1 VTPLNVLQ
9 FIGLGLLTLLFGIP
23 GVTFGL
29 LLPGRSRKGR
39 FFRYI
44 AKGYCGLA
52 LRLFRIRV
60 QPVGLEHIDPSKPY
74 VFMANHISHADAP
87 ALAVVLPQP
96 LHWVFKKELGDIP
109 FFGWTLRAGGQIMV
123 DRADRQQA
131 AGALTAALESLSGR
145 NSIMIYPEGT
155 RSRDGRLLPL
165 KKGGF
170 RMAVEAGLPIV
181 PVRISGT
188 REIVAAD
195 TLRVL
200 GGTARVE
207 IMRPIPVEGRTVA
220 DIPELVAE
228 VRAALSG
235 PGESPA

>member
-1 VTPLNVLQ
+1 MSPLNVLQ
-9 FIGLGLLTLLFGIP
+9 FIGLGLLTLLFGVP
-23 GVTFGL
+23 GITIGL

-39 FFRYI
+39 FFRLI

-52 LRLFRIRV
+52 LRLFRIRIKRS
-60 QPVGLEHIDPSKPY
+60 GLENIDPAKPY
-74 VFMANHISHADAP
+74 IFMANHISHADAP

-96 LHWVFKKELGDIP
+96 LHWVFKKELGSIP

-131 AGALTAALESLSGR
+131 AGALQAALDSLSGN

-170 RMAVEAGLPIV
+170 RMAIDAGLPIV
-181 PVRISGT
+181 PVRVSGT

-195 TLRVL
+195 SLRVL
-200 GGTARVE
+200 GGTARIE
-207 IMRPIPVEGRTVA
+207 ILPPIPVTGKTVA
-220 DIPELVAE
+220 DIPELMAA
-228 VRAALSG
+228 VREALQ
-235 PGESPA
+235 PPVQTA

>member
-1 VTPLNVLQ
+1 MLQ

-23 GVTFGL
+23 GITIGL

-39 FFRYI
+39 FFRVI
-44 AKGYCGLA
+44 AKGFCGSA
-52 LRLFRIRV
+52 LSLFRIRV
-60 QPVGLEHIDPSKPY
+60 KRSGLENIDPAKPY

-123 DRADRQQA
+123 DRSDRQQA
-131 AGALTAALESLSGR
+131 AGALQGAIESLSGN

-155 RSRDGRLLPL
+155 RSRTGRLLPL

-170 RMAVEAGLPIV
+170 RMAVQSGLPIV
-181 PVRISGT
+181 PIRVSGT
-188 REIVAAD
+188 REIVRAD
-195 TLRVL
+195 SLRVD
-200 GGTARVE
+200 GGTACIEVLP
-207 IMRPIPVEGRTVA
+207 PISVA
-220 DIPELVAE
+220 GKTISDIPELMEA

-235 PGESPA
+235 GKEIPE